1 MSIYNFYAEEV
12 IYYNSDY
19 RYYIYQLFV
28 SVDSIEE
35 AIEIVKNDIKS
46 HLIESH
52 IEYLFN
58 SPVNAYQPSKF
69 YCETTSQPS
78 LFFDVSSAK
87 IILTEMFNPADS
99 GIAVQYVISVYSDRD
114 TIRRYEINSNLTD
127 QDSKIRKMRRF
138 EQSDMSKEAGT
149 LFNIGDI
156 VRIKHDPSD
165 IIYTIVSKPN
175 KSNLETWENEYKMIP
190 VNCKVDKR
198 KSFKYIIHES
208 ELEKVEEE

>member
-19 RYYIYQLFV
+19 RYRIYQLFV

-46 HLIESH
+46 HLIESN

-87 IILTEMFNPADS
+87 IILTEMFNPIDFR
-99 GIAVQYVISVYSDRD
+99 IASQYEVYIYSDRD
-114 TIRRYEINSNLTD
+114 IINRYELYSTGR
-127 QDSKIRKMRRF
+127 DSKILKRKRF
-138 EQSDMSKEAGT
+138 EYSDRTKEAGT
-149 LFNIGDI
+149 LFDIGEV
-156 VRIKHDPSD
+156 VRIKYDPSD

-175 KSNLETWENEYKMIP
+175 KSDLENWENVYEVTPI
-190 VNCKVDKR
+190 NSKVDNRTLVKC
-198 KSFKYIIHES
+198 IIHES